1 MIFVTAF
8 LTGLLG
14 SFHCVGMCG
23 PIALAVPVTGNT
35 LMEKTTSRLLYNTG
49 RIFTYAVLGFFLGTF
64 GKGLQ
69 LAGMQ
74 QSISITAGV
83 LIILL
88 AVFSTST
95 IERWIGSP
103 FKLLGG
109 HRMKQLFN
117 QRTYHSLFLIG
128 LINGLLPCGFVYIGL
143 LGSVATQDA
152 WQGALFMALFGA
164 GTAPLMLA
172 VSMVGQFLSAQV
184 RHRINRWVPLMAVL
198 IGCLF
203 ILRGLGL
210 GIPYISPK
218 ISPDHK
224 VVKDCCRK

>member
-1 MIFVTAF
+1 MIFFTAF

-23 PIALAVPVTGNT
+23 PIALALPVAGNS
-35 LMEKTTSRLLYNTG
+35 LLQKNISRLWYNAG
-49 RIFTYAVLGFFLGTF
+49 RICTYAILGILLGSF

-74 QSISITAGV
+74 QSISIAAGV
-83 LIILL
+83 IIILL
-88 AVFSTST
+88 AVFSTSA
-95 IERWIGSP
+95 IVRWIGNP
-103 FKLLGG
+103 FSLLSGS
-109 HRMKQLFN
+109 RIKQLFS
-117 QRTYHSLFLIG
+117 QRTYTSVFTIG
-128 LINGLLPCGFVYIGL
+128 LLNGLLPCGFVYIGL

-164 GTAPLMLA
+164 GTAPLMFT
-172 VSMVGQFLSAQV
+172 VSVAGQFLTAHV
-184 RHRINRWVPLMAVL
+184 RHKIKRWIPVLTVL

-203 ILRGLGL
+203 IMRGMGL

-218 ISPDHK
+218 ISGDHK